1 MPRLRVAAAQI
12 NLVVGDLDG
21 NVARILEAYERAE
34 AADCDIVAFPEMA
47 VAGYPPEDLL
57 LRPAFVAQAGEAL
70 EKIAGRTGRTV
81 AVVGF
86 PELGRDLYN
95 AAAVCARGLVVGVY
109 RKQLLPNYA
118 VFDEERY
125 FTPGSDPGPLF
136 VVGGV
141 RVGVSI
147 CEDAWSPTG
156 PIAAQAAGGAE
167 LAVNVNGSPYYAG
180 RIHER
185 ATMLATRATDASVPL
200 VYCNLVGGQDE
211 LVFDG
216 GSMVF
221 DETGRLL
228 ARAPL
233 FEEDLLI
240 VDLDV
245 RPTFRKRL
253 LDPRGRL
260 TGAALPDVSVSA
272 ERPRTRPPVAAR
284 MAPTLEPDDEV
295 YAALVTGTRDYL
307 HKQEFTDA
315 VVALSGGIDSALV
328 TCIAADALGPEHVT
342 CVLLPSRWS
351 SEGSV
356 TDAERLAA
364 NLGVRTLTLPIEPA
378 HRAYEGMLA
387 EVFAG
392 TPPGVTEENLQSRIR
407 AVVMMALSNKF
418 GWIVLTTGNKSEM
431 AVGYATIYGDM
442 AGGYAVIK
450 DVLKTSV
457 YALCR
462 ARNRQAGY
470 DLIPET
476 ILDKAPSAELR
487 PEQKDQDSLPPY
499 DELDAILEGYVEH
512 DLSVGE
518 LVAAGHDPQ
527 VVARV
532 VKLVD
537 RSEYKRR
544 QAPPGVRVT
553 ARAFGRDRRM
563 PIVDRWVR

>member
-1 MPRLRVAAAQI
+1 
-12 NLVVGDLDG
+12 
-21 NVARILEAYERAE
+21 
-34 AADCDIVAFPEMA
+34 
-47 VAGYPPEDLL
+47 
-57 LRPAFVAQAGEAL
+57 
-70 EKIAGRTGRTV
+70 
-81 AVVGF
+81 
-86 PELGRDLYN
+86 
-95 AAAVCARGLVVGVY
+95 
-109 RKQLLPNYA
+109 
-118 VFDEERY
+118 
-125 FTPGSDPGPLF
+125 
-136 VVGGV
+136 V

-167 LAVNVNGSPYYAG
+167 LAVNINGSPYYAG

-185 ATMLATRATDASVPL
+185 ATMIATRATDASIPV

-240 VDLDV
+240 VDVDV

-260 TGAALPDVSVSA
+260 TGPALPDVSVSA
-272 ERPRTRPPVAAR
+272 ERPRTRPPVAPR
-284 MAPTLEPDDEV
+284 VEPVLEPDDEV

-307 HKQEFTDA
+307 HKQEFSDA

-351 SEGSV
+351 SAGSIS
-356 TDAERLAA
+356 DAERLTA

-378 HRAYEGMLA
+378 HTAYEAMLA
-387 EVFAG
+387 DVFAG
-392 TPPGVTEENLQSRIR
+392 TQPGVTEENLQSRIR

-462 ARNRQAGY
+462 ARNRRAGY
-470 DLIPET
+470 DLIPEA
-476 ILDKAPSAELR
+476 ILDKPPSAELR
-487 PEQKDQDSLPPY
+487 PDQKDQDSLPPY

-518 LVAAGHDPQ
+518 LVAAGYDPH

>member
-12 NLVVGDLDG
+12 DLVVGDLDG
-21 NVARILEAYERAE
+21 NVARVLEAYERAE
-34 AADCDIVAFPEMA
+34 AAECDIVAFPELT

-70 EKIAGRTGRTV
+70 EKIAGRTGQTV

-86 PELGRDLYN
+86 PELGRDLHN
-95 AAAVCARGLVVGVY
+95 SAAVCARGLVCGVY
-109 RKQLLPNYA
+109 RKHLLPNYA

-125 FTPGSDPGPLF
+125 FTPGHDAGPLF
-136 VVGGV
+136 TIGGV

-156 PIAAQAAGGAE
+156 PIAAQATGGAE
-167 LAVNVNGSPYYAG
+167 LAVNINASPYYAG

-185 ATMLATRATDASVPL
+185 TTMLATRATDASIPI

-228 ARAPL
+228 ARAKL
-233 FEEDLLI
+233 FEEDLLV

-253 LDPRGRL
+253 LDPRGRV
-260 TGAALPDVSVSA
+260 TGPALPDVSVSA
-272 ERPRTRPPVAAR
+272 ERAR
-284 MAPTLEPDDEV
+284 VRPTLPSRLEPTLDDEDEI
-295 YAALVTGTRDYL
+295 YAALVVGTRDYL

-342 CVLLPSRWS
+342 CVLLPSRFS

-356 TDAERLAA
+356 TDADRLAA

-378 HRAYEGMLA
+378 HAAFEGILSD
-387 EVFAG
+387 VFTG
-392 TPPGVTEENLQSRIR
+392 TDPGITEENLQSRIR

-418 GWIVLTTGNKSEM
+418 AWIVLTTGNKSEM

-450 DVLKTSV
+450 DVLKTTV

-470 DLIPET
+470 DLIPQS
-476 ILDKAPSAELR
+476 ILDKPPSAELR
-487 PEQKDQDSLPPY
+487 PDQKDQDSLPPY
-499 DELDAILEGYVEH
+499 DELDAILEGYIEH
-512 DLSVGE
+512 DLSLGE
-518 LVAAGHDPQ
+518 LVAAGHDPA

-553 ARAFGRDRRM
+553 AKAFGRDRRM

>member
-1 MPRLRVAAAQI
+1 
-12 NLVVGDLDG
+12 VGDLDG
-21 NVARILEAYERAE
+21 NVARALEAYERAE
-34 AADCDIVAFPEMA
+34 AAECDIVAFPELT

-70 EKIAGRTGRTV
+70 EKIAGRTGQTV

-86 PELGRDLYN
+86 PEIGRDLHN

-109 RKQLLPNYA
+109 RKHLLPNYA

-125 FTPGSDPGPLF
+125 FTPGHDAGPLF
-136 VVGGV
+136 TVGGV
-141 RVGVSI
+141 RVGISI

-167 LAVNVNGSPYYAG
+167 LAVNINGSPYYAG

-185 ATMLATRATDASVPL
+185 TTMIATRATDASIPI

-216 GSMVF
+216 GSMVV

-240 VDLDV
+240 VDVDV

-253 LDPRGRL
+253 LDPRGRASGPML
-260 TGAALPDVSVSA
+260 AEVPVSA
-272 ERPRTRPPVAAR
+272 ERPRIRTPVAAR
-284 MAPTLEPDDEV
+284 VEPVLDPDDEI
-295 YAALVTGTRDYL
+295 YQALVVGTRDYL
-307 HKQEFTDA
+307 HKQEFPDA

-328 TCIAADALGPEHVT
+328 TCIAADAVGPEHVT
-342 CVLLPSRWS
+342 CVLLPSRYS
-351 SEGSV
+351 SDGSV
-356 TDAERLAA
+356 TDAERLAE
-364 NLGVRTLTLPIEPA
+364 NLGVRTLTIPIEPA
-378 HRAYEGMLA
+378 HQAFEAMLA
-387 EVFAG
+387 DAFAG
-392 TPPGVTEENLQSRIR
+392 REPGTAEENVQSRIR
-407 AVVMMALSNKF
+407 GVVMMALSNKF

-450 DVLKTSV
+450 DVFKTSV

-462 ARNRQAGY
+462 ARNRRAGY
-470 DLIPET
+470 DLIPEA

-487 PEQKDQDSLPPY
+487 PDQKDQDSLPPY

-512 DLSVGE
+512 DLSVSE
-518 LVAAGHDPQ
+518 LVAQGYDPQ
-527 VVARV
+527 VVAKV
-532 VKLVD
+532 VRLVD

-553 ARAFGRDRRM
+553 PRAFGRDRRM